1 MVGLIAEGS
10 NGVVEKAL
18 QTRNDEDIEEAL
30 RFLETPAV
38 KNDCLQALEEASNG
52 VEDLVAS
59 WGRRESMTS
68 EMSDLTSSTL
78 DSDTAPS
85 ETATDMNLDTTARL
99 SAEDVSYWNHQC
111 IPMMSSLLQSCGVYS
126 PADQDAQLRFLQEF
140 VVPNLGPRPSSL
152 KSQITSMA
160 TFSGFPLQPSINLSN
175 TGSAKARYTFEPLDA
190 LSGTTAD
197 PFALGPARRMIST
210 LSSHLGVWPGWIE
223 AMVSA
228 YHPSHEEVQRLQPN
242 LREYITKVL
251 TRTTGQEVFDL
262 PEISR
267 LWVCFIAFDLDGSS
281 QSMKVYFDPKIKE
294 ATTGIPSCQY
304 AFQVLRGLERFGNS
318 RATDMMEQ

>member
-38 KNDCLQALEEASNG
+38 RNDCLQALEQASNG
-52 VEDLVAS
+52 VEYLVAS

-78 DSDTAPS
+78 DTDTAPS
-85 ETATDMNLDTTARL
+85 ETATDLNVDDTTRL
-99 SAEDVSYWNHQC
+99 SAADLSYWNHQC
-111 IPMMSSLLQSCGVYS
+111 IPMISNLLQACGVYS

-140 VVPNLGPRPSSL
+140 VIPNLGPRPSNP
-152 KSQITSMA
+152 KSQIVSMA

-175 TGSAKARYTFEPLDA
+175 TGCAKARYTFEPLDA

-197 PFALGPARRMIST
+197 PFALGPAKRMLST
-210 LSSHLGVWPGWIE
+210 LSSQLGVWTGWIE

-228 YHPSHEEVQRLQPN
+228 YHPSPEEVQRVQPN
-242 LREYITKVL
+242 LRQYIANVL
-251 TRTTGQEVFDL
+251 TRTTGQEVVDL
-262 PEISR
+262 PEVSR
-267 LWVCFIAFDLDGSS
+267 LWVCFIAFDLDGAS
-281 QSMKVYFDPKIKE
+281 QSMKAYFDPKIKE
-294 ATTGIPSCQY
+294 AVTGTPSCQY
-304 AFQVLRGLERFGNS
+304 VFQVLRGLERFGNS
-318 RATDMMEQ
+318 QATDMMEQ